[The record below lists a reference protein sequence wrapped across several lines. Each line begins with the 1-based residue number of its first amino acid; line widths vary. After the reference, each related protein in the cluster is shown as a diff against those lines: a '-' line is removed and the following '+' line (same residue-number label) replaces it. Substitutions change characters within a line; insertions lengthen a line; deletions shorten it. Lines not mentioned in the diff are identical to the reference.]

1 LDALLGR
8 AEETSVQPR
17 PEDEMH
23 PYTVLKLAEGHAAGL
38 EREAHRNS
46 LAKAVA
52 ESRRDERR
60 NFLRRM
66 WQKRHAQYPHF
77 KTRTSR
83 KPFPLRA
90 SR

>member
-1 LDALLGR
+1 VR
-8 AEETSVQPR
+8 VEETSVQSR

-23 PYTVLKLAEGHAAGL
+23 PYTILKLAEDHAAGL

-52 ESRRDERR
+52 ESRRDERQ

-66 WQKRHAQYPHF
+66 WQKRHARYAHVKEAVPA
-77 KTRTSR
+77 
-83 KPFPLRA
+83 RA
-90 SR
+90 R

>member
-8 AEETSVQPR
+8 AEETSVRSR

-77 KTRTSR
+77 KEAVPPARV
-83 KPFPLRA
+83 
-90 SR
+90 